1 MLALYK
7 KELAG
12 FFSSVIGYLTI
23 AVFLVL
29 SGLMLWVFRSGFN
42 VLDYGYADMDGLFI
56 IGPFLYLFLI
66 PAITMRMLAEER
78 RVGTIEWLLTKPVSE
93 WKLVW
98 SKFLAGVTLVFISL
112 LPTLVCYV
120 SVYLL
125 GNPVGNIDS
134 GSVAGSYI
142 GLLLLGC
149 AFVAVGLFASALTA
163 NQIVSFIIAAVLCAF
178 CYLGFESLYNMNL
191 LGGGGL
197 WVRWLGLRHHYTS
210 ISRGVVDTRD
220 VVYFASVVAIFL
232 MMTRLVLQSRKWSG
246 WEKQQR
252 RQLRRSNWIEWGA
265 ALLIIVALNTIGQFL
280 FGRVDL
286 TAEHRYT
293 LSKPTKKML
302 RELEEPVLFR
312 VYLEGDFPS
321 DFKRL
326 QSETKEMLNQF
337 RAYSKY
343 VEYEFINPND
353 FESGEERKVF
363 FQKLIS
369 KGIRPTQVQSNTA
382 DGTTT
387 QVLIPAADVIYQGR
401 ETSVEL
407 LQNQKYVSEEELIN
421 NSIQNLEYVLGN
433 AIRGLSRAV
442 RPTIGFTVGHG
453 ELNGPALYDLQ
464 MSLQQYYSLD
474 TVHLDGNINSLT
486 SRVQQADSGFHLY
499 NRYDL
504 LIVAKPTLPFD
515 EKDLYLI
522 DQYVMYG
529 GKVLWL
535 VDALGADLD
544 SLAAKPEFIAM
555 RLPLGLDEMFFNYG
569 FRLNPNLVMDIQCRP
584 IPVAVGM
591 VGDKPQF
598 RFCPWYYFP
607 DIIPTSQHPIVR
619 NLDIIKSDFAGT
631 VDPIEKEGLRQT
643 VLLTT
648 SEYTRVKNA
657 PAIVEL
663 ADAQT
668 EPDQRLYNRSNLP
681 VAMLIEGT
689 FHSMWR
695 NRLAPE
701 FTNLPEMGFR
711 TESEE
716 NKMIIV
722 ADGDMIKNR
731 YNAQEGLGYPLG
743 YDHYTQTQY
752 ANKVFL
758 QNAID
763 YLAGDEGMMSS
774 RSRNIKLRKLD
785 AVKVRELRRRYQWV
799 NLLIP
804 SAIIMLAGGCVALTR
819 RHRYTK
825 RQHNL

>member
-23 AVFLVL
+23 VVFLVM
-29 SGLMLWVFRSGFN
+29 SGLMLWVFQSNFN
-42 VLDYGYADMDGLFI
+42 VLDYGFADMDGLFL

-93 WKLVW
+93 WQLVW
-98 SKFLAGVTLVFISL
+98 SKFLAGITLVFISL

-120 SVYLL
+120 SIYLL
-125 GNPVGNIDS
+125 GSPIGNIDS
-134 GSVAGSYI
+134 GSVAGSYL
-142 GLLLLGC
+142 GLWLLGC
-149 AFVAVGLFASALTA
+149 AFVAIGLFASALTA

-197 WVRWLGLRHHYTS
+197 WIKWLGLRHHYES
-210 ISRGVVDTRD
+210 ISRGVIDTRD
-220 VVYFASVVAIFL
+220 VIYFASVVTLFL
-232 MMTRLVLQSRKWSG
+232 MLTRLVLQSRKWSG

-252 RQLRRSNWIEWGA
+252 HQLRRSNWIEWGA
-265 ALLIIVALNTIGQFL
+265 TLLIIVALNTIGQFL

-293 LSKPTKKML
+293 LSKSTKKML
-302 RELEEPVLFR
+302 KSLEEPVLFR
-312 VYLEGDFPS
+312 VYLEGEFPS

-326 QSETKEMLNQF
+326 QNETKEMLNQF
-337 RAYSKY
+337 RAYSRY

-353 FESGEERKVF
+353 FESKEERTVF
-363 FQKLIS
+363 YQKLMS

-387 QVLIPAADVIYQGR
+387 QVLVPAADVIYQGR
-401 ETSVEL
+401 ETSIEL

-421 NSIQNLEYVLGN
+421 NSIQNLEYQLGS
-433 AIRGLSRAV
+433 AIRGLARPIK
-442 RPTIGFTVGHG
+442 PTIGFTIGHG

-464 MSLQQYYSLD
+464 MSLQQYYNLD
-474 TVHLDGNINSLT
+474 TVRLNGNINALT
-486 SRVQQADSGFHLY
+486 ARVQNPDSSYRFY
-499 NRYDL
+499 NRFDL
-504 LIVAKPTLPFD
+504 LVIAKPTQTFND
-515 EKDLYLI
+515 KDLYLL

-544 SLAAKPEFIAM
+544 SLAERPEFIAM
-555 RLPLGLDEMFFNYG
+555 RLPLGLDEMFFSYG

-584 IPVAVGM
+584 IPIAVGM

-607 DIIPTSQHPIVR
+607 DLIPTSQHPIVR
-619 NLDIIKSDFAGT
+619 NLDIIKSDFVST
-631 VDPIEKEGLRQT
+631 IDPIEQEGLTQT
-643 VLLTT
+643 PLLTT
-648 SEYTRVKNA
+648 SAYARVKNA

-663 ADAQT
+663 AEAQA
-668 EPDQRLYNRSNLP
+668 EPDQRLYNRSNMP

-695 NRLAPE
+695 NRLAPD
-701 FTNLPEMGFR
+701 FTALPAMGFR
-711 TESEE
+711 TESDPS
-716 NKMIIV
+716 KMIIV
-722 ADGDMIKNR
+722 ADGDIIKNR
-731 YNAQEGLGYPLG
+731 YNAQEGMGYPLG

-758 QNAID
+758 ENAID
-763 YLAGDEGMMSS
+763 YLIGEDGMLDS
-774 RSRNIKLRKLD
+774 RARSIKLRKLD
-785 AVKVRELRRRYQWV
+785 AVKLHDQRSLYQWV
-799 NLLIP
+799 NLLVP
-804 SAIIMLAGGCVALTR
+804 SALILLAGGVIVVLR
-819 RHRYTK
+819 RRRYVK
-825 RQHNL
+825 R